1 MPRKPKFDK
10 ALRQQMK
17 QQELKFINT
26 WVNFFNSDPVEYMRK
41 EPKLQSDYEK
51 IAHDPKAQEQLRQS
65 FRKIAEAIKNVITAY
80 EDLWQGRAPDDGV
93 KALQRAIKEL
103 NSLIVFDARYQLAAD
118 NAGHVSVHPTAVSMY
133 TNPIDSIPSLKGSEM
148 VQRVAYGVANFQDWL
163 NFYKER
169 LPIGVCRYEKCRK
182 FFVKER
188 KDERYCSPTHAN
200 TAAVRRKR
208 ERERR
213 KRHKSSL

>member
-1 MPRKPKFDK
+1 MPRKTKFDK

-17 QQELKFINT
+17 QQELNFIHT
-26 WVNFFNSDPVEYMRK
+26 WVDFFNSDPVEYMRK
-41 EPKLQSDYEK
+41 EPKLQSHYEK

-65 FRKIAEAIKNVITAY
+65 FRKIAEAIKDVITAY
-80 EDLWQGRAPDDGV
+80 EDLWQGRAPQDGV
-93 KALQRAIKEL
+93 KALQRAIEEL
-103 NSLIVFDARYQLAAD
+103 NRLITVRVEYRLAAD
-118 NAGHVSVHPTAVSMY
+118 NAGHVSVDPLAYWHKSPLDFVSPLIL
-133 TNPIDSIPSLKGSEM
+133 NGV
-148 VQRVAYGVANFQDWL
+148 VQGVANFQDWL

>member
-17 QQELKFINT
+17 QQELNFIHT
-26 WVNFFNSDPVEYMRK
+26 WRDFFNSDPVEYLRK
-41 EPKLQSDYEK
+41 QPALQSDYEK

-93 KALQRAIKEL
+93 KALQRAIEEL
-103 NSLIVFDARYQLAAD
+103 NNLITLKVDYKLAAD
-118 NAGHVSVHPTAVSMY
+118 NAGRVSVDPVVFQYQSSIDFVSSDM
-133 TNPIDSIPSLKGSEM
+133 LGE
-148 VQRVAYGVANFQDWL
+148 VARKVANFQDWL

-188 KDERYCSPTHAN
+188 KDERYCTKSHAKL
-200 TAAVRRKR
+200 TWQLEKRRT
-208 ERERR
+208 R
-213 KRHKSSL
+213 KA

>member
-17 QQELKFINT
+17 QQELNFIKT

-41 EPKLQSDYEK
+41 QPALQSDYEK

-80 EDLWQGRAPDDGV
+80 EDLWQGRAPQDGV
-93 KALQRAIKEL
+93 KALQKAIKEL
-103 NSLIVFDARYQLAAD
+103 NSLIVFDATYQLAAD
-118 NAGHVSVHPTAVSMY
+118 NAGHISVDPVVFKAQSSIDFVSSDMLGAVA
-133 TNPIDSIPSLKGSEM
+133 
-148 VQRVAYGVANFQDWL
+148 QRVANFQDWL

>member
-1 MPRKPKFDK
+1 MPRKPKLDK
-10 ALRQQMK
+10 ALRK
-17 QQELKFINT
+17 QIKKQELDFINT
-26 WVNFFNSDPVEYMRK
+26 WVNFFNSDPVEYLRK
-41 EPKLQSDYEK
+41 QPALQSDYEK

-80 EDLWQGRAPDDGV
+80 EDLWQGRAPQDGV
-93 KALQRAIKEL
+93 KALQKAIKEL
-103 NSLIVFDARYQLAAD
+103 NSLIVFDATYQLAAD
-118 NAGHVSVHPTAVSMY
+118 NAGHISVDPVVFKAQSSIDFVSSDMLGAVA
-133 TNPIDSIPSLKGSEM
+133 
-148 VQRVAYGVANFQDWL
+148 QRVANFQDWL

>member
-17 QQELKFINT
+17 QQELDFINT

-80 EDLWQGRAPDDGV
+80 EDLWQGRAPQDGV
-93 KALQRAIKEL
+93 KALQKAIKEL
-103 NSLIVFDARYQLAAD
+103 NSLIVFDATYQLAAD
-118 NAGHVSVHPTAVSMY
+118 NAGHISVDPVVFKAQSSIDFVSSDMLGAVA
-133 TNPIDSIPSLKGSEM
+133 
-148 VQRVAYGVANFQDWL
+148 QRVANFQDWL

>member
-1 MPRKPKFDK
+1 MPRKLKLDK

-26 WVNFFNSDPVEYMRK
+26 WVNFFNSDPVKYMR
-41 EPKLQSDYEK
+41 EQPSLQSDYEK
-51 IAHDPKAQEQLRQS
+51 IAHDLKAQEQLRQS

-103 NSLIVFDARYQLAAD
+103 NSLIVFDATYQLAAD
-118 NAGHVSVHPTAVSMY
+118 NAGHISVDPVVFKAQSSIDFVSSNM
-133 TNPIDSIPSLKGSEM
+133 LGE
-148 VQRVAYGVANFQDWL
+148 VARKVANFQDWL
-163 NFYKER
+163 DSYKER

>member
-1 MPRKPKFDK
+1 MPRKPKLDK
-10 ALRQQMK
+10 ALRK
-17 QQELKFINT
+17 QIKKQELDFINT
-26 WVNFFNSDPVEYMRK
+26 WVNFFNSDPVEYLRK
-41 EPKLQSDYEK
+41 QPALQSDYEK

-93 KALQRAIKEL
+93 KALQRAIEEL
-103 NSLIVFDARYQLAAD
+103 NNLITLKVDYKLAAD
-118 NAGHVSVHPTAVSMY
+118 NAGRVSVDPVVFQHQSSIDFVSSDM
-133 TNPIDSIPSLKGSEM
+133 LGE
-148 VQRVAYGVANFQDWL
+148 VARKVANFQDWL

-188 KDERYCSPTHAN
+188 KDERYCTKSHAKL
-200 TAAVRRKR
+200 TWQLEKRRT
-208 ERERR
+208 R
-213 KRHKSSL
+213 KA

>member
-1 MPRKPKFDK
+1 MPRKPKLDK

-17 QQELKFINT
+17 QQELNFINT
-26 WVNFFNSDPVEYMRK
+26 WVNFFNSDPVKYMR
-41 EPKLQSDYEK
+41 EQPSLQSDYEK

-80 EDLWQGRAPDDGV
+80 EDLWQGRAPQDGV
-93 KALQRAIKEL
+93 KALQRAIEEL
-103 NSLIVFDARYQLAAD
+103 NRLITVRVEYRLAAD
-118 NAGHVSVHPTAVSMY
+118 NAGHVSVDPLAYWHKSPLDFVSPLIL
-133 TNPIDSIPSLKGSEM
+133 NGV
-148 VQRVAYGVANFQDWL
+148 VQGVANFQDWL

-188 KDERYCSPTHAN
+188 KDERYCTKSHAKL
-200 TAAVRRKR
+200 TWQLEKRRT
-208 ERERR
+208 R
-213 KRHKSSL
+213 KA

>member
-26 WVNFFNSDPVEYMRK
+26 WVNFFNSDPVEYMR
-41 EPKLQSDYEK
+41 EQPSLQSDYEK

-80 EDLWQGRAPDDGV
+80 EDLWQGRAPQDGV
-93 KALQRAIKEL
+93 KALQKAIKEL
-103 NSLIVFDARYQLAAD
+103 NSLIVFDATYQLAAD
-118 NAGHVSVHPTAVSMY
+118 NAGHISVDPVVFQPQSSIDFVSSDMLGAVA
-133 TNPIDSIPSLKGSEM
+133 
-148 VQRVAYGVANFQDWL
+148 QRVANFQDWL
-163 NFYKER
+163 DSYKER

-188 KDERYCSPTHAN
+188 KDERYCSPTHKKLAWQK
-200 TAAVRRKR
+200 AKR
-208 ERERR
+208 EKMR
-213 KRHKSSL
+213 SAS

>member
-17 QQELKFINT
+17 QQELKFINE
-26 WVNFFNSDPVEYMRK
+26 WVNFFNGDSVEYLRK
-41 EPKLQSDYEK
+41 QPALQSDYEK
-51 IAHDPKAQEQLRQS
+51 IAHDLKAQEQLRQS

-93 KALQRAIKEL
+93 KALQRAIEEL
-103 NSLIVFDARYQLAAD
+103 NNLITLKVDYKLAAD
-118 NAGHVSVHPTAVSMY
+118 NAGRVSVDPVVFQYQSSIDFVSSDM
-133 TNPIDSIPSLKGSEM
+133 LGE
-148 VQRVAYGVANFQDWL
+148 VARKVANFQDWL

-188 KDERYCSPTHAN
+188 KDERYCTKSHAKL
-200 TAAVRRKR
+200 TWQLEKRRT
-208 ERERR
+208 R
-213 KRHKSSL
+213 KA

>member
-80 EDLWQGRAPDDGV
+80 EDLWQGRAPQDGV
-93 KALQRAIKEL
+93 KALQRAIEEL
-103 NSLIVFDARYQLAAD
+103 NRLITVRVEYRLAAD
-118 NAGHVSVHPTAVSMY
+118 NAGRVSVDPVAYWRESPLAFVS
-133 TNPIDSIPSLKGSEM
+133 PLILDD
-148 VQRVAYGVANFQDWL
+148 VAQRVANFEDWL

-213 KRHKSSL
+213 KRYKSSL